1 MMSYRPNITNVTK
14 ASSNDKDGLYEFI
27 IKLAD
32 GTECRVFYNRF
43 PEWKMTNISRL
54 LKTPCPICR
63 KDFICK
69 CMEAFAPELE
79 GQMIGDQWIE
89 KAIAE

>member
-1 MMSYRPNITNVTK
+1 MSYKPVITNVTK

-32 GTECRVFYNRF
+32 GTECRAFYHRL
-43 PEWKMTNISRL
+43 PEWRMTNISRL

-69 CMEAFAPELE
+69 CMEAFTGELE
-79 GQMIGDQWIE
+79 DQMIGDNWIE
-89 KAIAE
+89 KTTAE

>member
-1 MMSYRPNITNVTK
+1 MSYRPIISNVEE
-14 ASSNDKDGLYEFI
+14 ASNNEKDGLYEFI
-27 IKLAD
+27 IYLAD
-32 GTECRVFYNRF
+32 GTECRTFYNRY

-69 CMEAFAPELE
+69 CMEGFKGVLQQQIDEH
-79 GQMIGDQWIE
+79 QWLE
-89 KAIAE
+89 KAIAK